1 MATLKP
7 DPNNRLEDAGKSL
20 DELAQWPAERLTVEA
35 LRAAVA
41 ANEIDSVIIATP
53 DTQGSLYGKSMPAD
67 MFLAGHHMHFSSGPL
82 IYDIEWVPLVG
93 GFPRIGPQNAWADF
107 VVDPDMRSL
116 RKLAN
121 LPGSAIVFGL
131 GRWLVD
137 DAPVEELPRRVL
149 QRQLQRLEDRGVAMV
164 CAAEN
169 EFYVFPED
177 YASAREKS
185 YAGLTRSGPGAADY
199 SILQM
204 GMVDGYLRDLRR
216 TCASS
221 GIPIETIKHEW
232 GNVQLELTLTY
243 CDAME
248 AADRI
253 TLFKM
258 VAKQVAAQ
266 HGLAATFMARYSLAD
281 AGSSGHVHTSVW
293 DPGEKR
299 NLLRDSSDP
308 SQLSIQGRHW
318 LGGLMA
324 MLPSLMPMLCPNVN
338 SYKRLDPDIF
348 APGTVSWGFDVRTAS
363 FRVLGKGDSLHIETR
378 IPGADANFYLAL
390 AAIAAAG
397 VHGLDNELEP
407 IGEAAV
413 DASTV
418 PGPKL
423 PLSLREGLERFRTCE
438 EAVAMFGSDVVGH
451 IAASADHELALYD
464 REVTDI
470 ERRRLFEIA

>member
-1 MATLKP
+1 MTTLKP
-7 DPNNRLEDAGKSL
+7 DPDNRLDGAANSL
-20 DELAQWPAERLTVEA
+20 DELAQWPAERLTMDD

-41 ANEIDSVIIATP
+41 AGEVDSVIVATP

-116 RKLAN
+116 RRLAN
-121 LPGSAIVFGL
+121 LPGSAIVFGT
-131 GRWLVD
+131 GRWLAD
-137 DAPVEELPRRVL
+137 DALVQELPRHIL
-149 QRQLQRLEDRGVAMV
+149 QRQLQRLEDRGLAMV

-185 YAGLTRSGPGAADY
+185 YARLTRSGPGAADY
-199 SILQM
+199 AILQM
-204 GMVDGYLRDLRR
+204 GMIDGYLKELRR
-216 TCASS
+216 TCVRS

-243 CDAME
+243 SDAME

-258 VAKQVAAQ
+258 IAKQVAAQ

-281 AGSSGHVHTSVW
+281 AGSSGHIHTSLW
-293 DPGEKR
+293 DPREKR
-299 NLLRDSSDP
+299 NLLPDSGDP
-308 SQLSIQGRHW
+308 SRLSIQGRHW

-363 FRVLGKGDSLHIETR
+363 FRVLGKSDSLHIETR

-397 VHGLDNELEP
+397 MHGLDNQLEP
-407 IGEAAV
+407 IGDAAP

-423 PLSLREGLERFRTCE
+423 PLSLREALERFRCSE
-438 EAVAMFGSDVVGH
+438 EAAAMFGSDVVGH
-451 IAASADHELALYD
+451 IAASADHELAIYD
-464 REVTDI
+464 REVSDI